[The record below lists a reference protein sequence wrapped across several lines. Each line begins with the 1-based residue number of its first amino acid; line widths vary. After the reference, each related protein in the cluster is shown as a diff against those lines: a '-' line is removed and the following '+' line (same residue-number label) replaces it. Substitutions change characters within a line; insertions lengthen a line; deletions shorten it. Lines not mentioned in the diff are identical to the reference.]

1 MPSSKDPPFDDAL
14 IDRFLAEPESFRF
27 DCKRLRRDLVSVLE
41 TVIAF
46 ANSEGGT
53 IALGLEDPDKG
64 KGRDRIYGIDENPM
78 NWDEVRRLLRSRIT
92 EPDHL
97 PCSHVQVGCT
107 LRDGTRGSVVLLK
120 VAKSSRVHSIVDDGT
135 FIRLEKGNKQLTATE
150 VNELCFAR
158 GTISAETQLEPVDFK
173 LLTTEYWRG
182 YARQRKLTRPIQ
194 EAMLHLGL
202 ARRDSSR
209 SLLPTRAAILLF
221 AEEPGGLLGGKAG
234 VRIFH
239 YRGPKILTD
248 PNTNL
253 AKPPITIGGPL
264 VRLIQEA
271 KQAVVRELAS
281 GVQMGA
287 LGFEIVQRY
296 PLRVINEAIT
306 NAVIH
311 RDYRLPADIMVRI
324 FSDHIE
330 VESPGLFVGP
340 VTTAN
345 INRIGPHDRNPLL
358 VSHLREFPSPPNLDA
373 GEGVRMMFGT
383 MHEAGLYP
391 PVYLTRPRLDRE
403 AVVVHLWNQNRP
415 TAWHQV
421 SQYIDQHGT
430 IGNAEV
436 RHLMGTNDTLG
447 VSKQLKHWVEQG
459 LLTIANP
466 DAGRNVRRYSK
477 PDADPNSEFLF
488 RPKRKRKHQ

>member
-1 MPSSKDPPFDDAL
+1 MATKKSPPLDDAL
-14 IDRFLAEPESFRF
+14 IDRFLLQPESFRF
-27 DCKRLRRDLVSVLE
+27 DCKRIRKDLTSVLE
-41 TVIAF
+41 TVVAF

-64 KGRDRIYGIDENPM
+64 SGRERVYGIDENET
-78 NWDEVRRLLRSRIT
+78 NWDEIQRLLRSRIT
-92 EPDHL
+92 EPDQL
-97 PCSHVQVGCT
+97 LITNAPIACT
-107 LRDGTRGSVVLLK
+107 LRSGNRGSVVLLK

-135 FIRLEKGNKQLTATE
+135 FVRLDKSNKQLTAAE
-150 VNELCFAR
+150 INELCFAR
-158 GTISAETQLEPVDFK
+158 GAISAETQLEEVDFK
-173 LLTTEYWRG
+173 LLKTDYWKG
-182 YARQRKLTRPIQ
+182 YARQRRLTRPIAD
-194 EAMLHLGL
+194 AMQHLGL
-202 ARRDSSR
+202 ARRNAAR
-209 SLLPTRAAILLF
+209 ILLPTRAAVLLF
-221 AEEPGGLLGGKAG
+221 AEEPSGLLSGKAG

-239 YRGPKILTD
+239 YKGPKVLTD

-253 AKPPITIGGPL
+253 AKPPITVSGPL
-264 VRLIQEA
+264 IRLIQDA

-330 VESPGLFVGP
+330 IESPGLLVGP

-345 INRIGPHDRNPLL
+345 INRIGPHNRNPLI
-358 VSHLREFPSPPNLDA
+358 VGNLREFPAPPNLDA

-391 PVYLTRPRLDRE
+391 PVYLTRPRLERE

-415 TAWHQV
+415 TAWQQV
-421 SQYIDQHGT
+421 SQYVDDHGT

-436 RHLMGTNDTLG
+436 RKIMGSNDTLG
-447 VSKQLKHWVEQG
+447 ASKQLKHWVEQG
-459 LLTIANP
+459 LLVISNP
-466 DAGRNVRRYSK
+466 EAGRNVRRYTK
-477 PDADPNSEFLF
+477 PDVTPETEFLF
-488 RPKRKRKHQ
+488 QRRKKSSK